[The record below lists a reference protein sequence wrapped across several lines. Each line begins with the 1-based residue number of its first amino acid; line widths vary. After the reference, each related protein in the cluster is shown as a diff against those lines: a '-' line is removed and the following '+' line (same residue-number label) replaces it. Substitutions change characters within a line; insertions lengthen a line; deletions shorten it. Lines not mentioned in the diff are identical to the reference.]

1 MPTTVN
7 HKLAG
12 TWPDLRTDQGRTGKT
27 GVSSRLGAHGKT
39 GIEPSRFAPNLDG
52 VDDYAVLTNRAIN
65 VDGDNSFEFWSP
77 DSTAVAAT
85 VVAQNISSTSA
96 SREFQLYAN
105 PDATSLLVIWGGS
118 STTILS
124 AAQGYEPNRKF
135 FVSFVGNN
143 YSIAKNTETN
153 IIRTGAFTRG
163 AAREPTAQTVVGA
176 RGNGAG
182 LFSSFS
188 KGIQRDIKI
197 NGVLWQMVDRNQA
210 IQLPTPTGLGA
221 ELITPTVLANPI
233 SKGTQWT
240 YLDDGRWQYVGDG
253 TLNQLQFLL
262 TADQPAAG
270 FLEFDIES
278 IVGVMTCSIGSVAG
292 SSFSAAGRFRYFYT
306 NKDLPSAN
314 ASAVQF
320 KRAGTSVASCIIKN
334 ISFKPLGTC
343 NPMQLVNTSSD
354 RWQEIIP

>member
-1 MPTTVN
+1 MALINPVIRSPV
-7 HKLAG
+7 G
-12 TWPDLRTDQGRTGKT
+12 
-27 GVSSRLGAHGKT
+27 
-39 GIEPSRFAPNLDG
+39 FATSNYYDVTRSVYNFDG
-52 VDDYAVLTNRAIN
+52 VDDYGVLPYRAIN

-77 DSTAVAAT
+77 DLTAVAAT

-143 YSIAKNTETN
+143 YSISKNTETN
-153 IIRTGAFTRG
+153 IIRTGTFTRG
-163 AAREPTAQTVVGA
+163 AAREPSAQTVVGA

-197 NGVLWQMVDRNQA
+197 NGILWQMSERNQN
-210 IQLPTPTGLGA
+210 ILLPTPTGLGA
-221 ELITPTVLANPI
+221 ELITPTVLANPV

-240 YLDDGRWQYVGDG
+240 YLSDGRWQYIGDG

-270 FLEFDIES
+270 FLEFDVES
-278 IVGVMTCSIGSVAG
+278 IVGVMTCSIGSVTG
-292 SSFSAAGRFRYFYT
+292 SSFSSAGRFRYFYT
-306 NKDLPSAN
+306 NKDLPSTN

-320 KRAGTSVASCIIKN
+320 KRAGSSVASCIIKN

-343 NPMQLVNTSSD
+343 NPMQLVNTTSD
-354 RWQEIIP
+354 RWQEIIE